1 MTRSSKW
8 LFLVLMFVV
17 PLQGYG
23 QNSQPEETHA
33 EKQARLDKQ
42 YHDKQ
47 AAKLKVLQQDES
59 QGPLTDYD
67 VAVGGTKRD
76 HKPETEGGWG
86 RVIAEDNLLLE
97 SAPNFHYSEQPIPL
111 ALSDTVAIGTV
122 KSGMAHLSASKTNIY
137 SDFQFRIDRVVEGHV
152 ASGET
157 IDVVRDGGRIRFPS
171 GKILVQTRMNQ
182 TLPLVGKQYLLFLQ
196 ESELEV
202 NPRNGH
208 TTNHLT
214 GVKRP
219 TQDFE
224 IVDGYDLSEGKV
236 VSRLDSWSEL
246 CFNADPVTVPGQL
259 PPCHPPLQAP
269 VGIGIDESI
278 LVNRIVADMSKGGR

>member
-23 QNSQPEETHA
+23 QNSQPQETHA

-67 VAVGGTKRD
+67 AAVGGKKRD
-76 HKPETEGGWG
+76 RKPETEGGWG

-111 ALSDTVAIGTV
+111 ALSDTVVIGTV
-122 KSGMAHLSASKTNIY
+122 ESAMAHLSASKTNIY
-137 SDFQFRIDRVVEGHV
+137 SDFQFRIERVLEGHV

-171 GKILVQTRMNQ
+171 GKIVVQTREKQ
-182 TLPLVGKQYLLFLQ
+182 TLPVVGKQYLLFLQ
-196 ESELEV
+196 EQVLEKDTSSGWLV
-202 NPRNGH
+202 YRLN
-208 TTNHLT
+208 

-224 IVDGYDLSEGKV
+224 IVDGYGLNGGRV
-236 VSRLDSWSEL
+236 VSRLDSWSEF
-246 CFNADPVTVPGQL
+246 CFNSDPVTVPGQI

-269 VGIGIDESI
+269 VGIGIDESM
-278 LVNRIVADMSKGGR
+278 LVNRIVTEMSKGGR